1 MPVKPS
7 EREEEYFARL
17 EFEQK
22 KKCEKDNRMKME
34 SNEKQRLKEL
44 HFMRCPKC
52 GMALIEINYNEIAVD
67 KCSGCDGI
75 WLDAGEMEAV
85 SKLNQGLLNKW
96 FKTFKK

>member
-22 KKCEKDNRMKME
+22 KKCEEDNRREME
-34 SNEKQRLKEL
+34 SKEKQSLKEL

-52 GMALIEINYNEIAVD
+52 GMALIEINYNNIAVD

-85 SKLNQGLLNKW
+85 SELNQGLLNKW

>member
-7 EREEEYFARL
+7 EREDEYFARL

-22 KKCEKDNRMKME
+22 KKLQEANRIEME

-52 GMALIEINYNEIAVD
+52 GMALIEIKYNDIEVD